1 MAPKKRGRPPKAKKD
16 VDTAPIV
23 IPDDDEDE
31 LDLKPPQKKAKGNVE
46 DFFQSPVKKQT
57 KDAQLARTKG
67 LTIPV
72 DDNCMFAS
80 KLKHNSAEAL
90 HGKADLIQ

>member
-1 MAPKKRGRPPKAKKD
+1 MPPKKRGRPAKAKKD
-16 VDTAPIV
+16 IDSAPIV
-23 IPDDDEDE
+23 IPDDDDDE

-67 LTIPV
+67 LAVPV
-72 DDNCMFAS
+72 DDECPLES
-80 KLKHNSAEAL
+80 KLIPCCCKEH
-90 HGKADLIQ
+90 